1 MVLAWAIAAS
11 VVLHAAVLIATL
23 PGGRPGT
30 PLPGAPDLRVSL
42 EFAPPRQE
50 ASHVPEPAVV
60 ATMPDRSPVS
70 VPAASAPPPARPT
83 AAASA
88 PHAGSGKIK
97 IVVHPIA
104 GGMRLGD
111 YSALRAN
118 RFPSEVDRPVRMDQK
133 IEVRYPESALAHG
146 REDAVTVWAIVDAS
160 GKVQDVY
167 VAEGTDEF
175 TEEVIAVVRATHFLP
190 AENNLKPIRYP
201 IALQFDFRI
210 PGLASARDKEQATS
224 TATR

>member
-1 MVLAWAIAAS
+1 
-11 VVLHAAVLIATL
+11 
-23 PGGRPGT
+23 
-30 PLPGAPDLRVSL
+30 
-42 EFAPPRQE
+42 
-50 ASHVPEPAVV
+50 
-60 ATMPDRSPVS
+60 
-70 VPAASAPPPARPT
+70 
-83 AAASA
+83 
-88 PHAGSGKIK
+88 
-97 IVVHPIA
+97 
-104 GGMRLGD
+104 
-111 YSALRAN
+111 
-118 RFPSEVDRPVRMDQK
+118 MDQK

-175 TEEVIAVVRATHFLP
+175 TEEVIAVVRATHCLP
-190 AENNLKPIRYP
+190 AENNMKPIRYP